1 MSSLKDQL
9 QGHFGSRS
17 VYSTEHGDLRENEAD
32 QQRQARD
39 QQRLDEL
46 DGIVRIRRE
55 TSGRKGKGVTT
66 IEGVPLAED
75 GLKSLTATL
84 KKRCGSGG
92 SLKGYIIEI
101 QGDHRDTV
109 KALLEEQ
116 GFKVKLAGG

>member
-1 MSSLKDQL
+1 MASLKDQL

-17 VYSTEHGDLRENEAD
+17 VYSTEQGDLRGSEA
-32 QQRQARD
+32 QHEREAED
-39 QQRLDEL
+39 QQRLAAL

-66 IEGVPLAED
+66 ITGVPLAEEA
-75 GLKSLTATL
+75 LKSLTAQL

-92 SLKGYIIEI
+92 ALKEYIIEI
-101 QGDHRDTV
+101 QGDHRDAI